1 MIDKAEIKEERKEL
15 LYSEDKDINT
25 IYVANIVDNTIVD
38 GEGFRSS
45 LYVSGCDICCVDCHN
60 KELWDIKVGTEMSV
74 DEVFDKIIRDITN
87 VTFIGGEPMM
97 QAKALSNLARKIK
110 NETEKTIWIYSGHS
124 FEEILEDE
132 NYFNLLKYCDILVDG
147 KFDKAYFKNNLK
159 FRGSTNQRII
169 DIKKSL
175 TKNKVILW
183 EDKF

>member
-1 MIDKAEIKEERKEL
+1 MQKEKQEL
-15 LYSEDKDINT
+15 LYSKDKDINT
-25 IYVANIVDNTIVD
+25 IYIANIVDNTIVD
-38 GEGFRSS
+38 GEGFRTS

-60 KELWDIKVGTEMSV
+60 KKLWDINTGTEMSV
-74 DEVFDKIIRDITN
+74 DEVFEKIINDMTN
-87 VTFIGGEPMM
+87 ITFIGGEPMM
-97 QAKALSNLARKIK
+97 QAKSLSNLAKKIK
-110 NETEKTIWIYSGHS
+110 NETDKTIWIYSGYS

-132 NYFNLLKYCDILVDG
+132 NYFKLLNYCDVLVDG

-175 TKNKVILW
+175 EKNEVILW